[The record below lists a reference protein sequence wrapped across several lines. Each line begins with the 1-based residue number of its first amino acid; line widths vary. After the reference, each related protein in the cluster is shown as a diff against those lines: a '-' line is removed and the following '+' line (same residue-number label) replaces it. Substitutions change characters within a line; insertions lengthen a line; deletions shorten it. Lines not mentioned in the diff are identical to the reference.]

1 MHSRVPAPS
10 ATLNRACAVLV
21 ACVCGV
27 GLMTGEARASCGEHL
42 QSVESFREGWR
53 ISPTGSESTPIA
65 RCNGPHCQQ
74 RPAAPLPQPQELPRI
89 ELSRE
94 QIVAVVSLASDTTRA
109 GLNARRQQGGSVR
122 ALAGFAEMLER
133 PPR

>member
-1 MHSRVPAPS
+1 MNFRVPAPS
-10 ATLNRACAVLV
+10 ATLIRVCAVLV

-94 QIVAVVSLASDTTRA
+94 QFVAVVSRASNTPRA
-109 GLNARRQQGGSVR
+109 GVNAWRHRVGSVR
-122 ALAGFAEMLER
+122 ALPGFAETLER